1 MHQEKQEELFTV
13 KEMTDKKETKKVRE
27 GVPMTEKALAEHLKS
42 FSDIEESIKFVDK
55 PRHWKK

>member
-1 MHQEKQEELFTV
+1 MAV
-13 KEMTDKKETKKVRE
+13 EMKDKKETKKVRE
-27 GVPMTEKALAEHLKS
+27 GVPMSEKALAEHLKA

>member
-1 MHQEKQEELFTV
+1 MASTRIMET
-13 KEMTDKKETKKVRE
+13 TDKKESKKARE
-27 GVPMTEKALAEHLKS
+27 GVLMSEKALAEHLKA